1 MLHAV
6 GSNLLEN
13 CRATQESSALSK
25 VTKVTKDKLYAAGKL
40 QQVGISLSKST
51 QHYIYEAC
59 LVLK

>member
-40 QQVGISLSKST
+40 QQVAKVLSI
-51 QHYIYEAC
+51 IYMRPA
-59 LVLK
+59 